1 MDKIKNSR
9 RCSPYLLKPL
19 RTLDQALKD
28 QAVIIQQH
36 NITLLKQRGLPS
48 PRANCWQKR
57 PARQPLLR
65 PRTGNS
71 DLPAGP
77 FPIRLA

>member
-48 PRANCWQKR
+48 PRAQLLAKKGQLGSLCSDPGPAIQICR
-57 PARQPLLR
+57 PARSQ
-65 PRTGNS
+65 
-71 DLPAGP
+71 
-77 FPIRLA
+77 

>member
-36 NITLLKQRGLPS
+36 NITLLKQRALPS
-48 PRANCWQKR
+48 PRAQ
-57 PARQPLLR
+57 LLAKKA
-65 PRTGNS
+65 S
-71 DLPAGP
+71 
-77 FPIRLA
+77 